1 MNSNRKASKYT
12 ALTLTAGALIVSSAM
27 TVGAAPLAGATS
39 MTASSV
45 TTDKKAS
52 DDKQASYSTRSGVSA
67 MLSNM
72 VVSSQ
77 QTASANK
84 EAAEQAEK
92 EKQQAIAVAAAQQ
105 AAQYA
110 SLGVANVTDYAYI
123 RTAADANSEYA
134 GKLYAGQVATVNSEE
149 GDWYNITSGDV
160 MGYINKQFLTVG
172 DVNAIQA
179 AATTIATVNTTT
191 LKVRETASTDAKTLT
206 MVPGTSELKVLDQ
219 STDGWIQVE
228 TTDGNGYVS
237 TDFVSLSTSY
247 KFAESKEAEQAR
259 LAQEAAEK
267 AAEEAAAKAAREAAS
282 KAKNKKSNSKSNSK
296 STGSEKSY
304 SAPASSGNGSAVVNY
319 ASQFV
324 GNPYVYG
331 GSSLTNGTDC
341 SGYVMSVYKAFG
353 VSLPH
358 SSSAMRGVGT
368 GVSVSDM
375 QPGDIVCYSGHVGI
389 YAGNGQ
395 LLNASTPSTGIKY
408 SSVNYKPILSV
419 RRVY

>member
-67 MLSNM
+67 ILSNM

-160 MGYINKQFLTVG
+160 TGYINKQFLTVG

-219 STDGWIQVE
+219 STDGWVQVE

-237 TDFVSLSTSY
+237 TDFVSISTSY
-247 KFAESKEAEQAR
+247 KFAESKAAEQAR
-259 LAQEAAEK
+259 LAQE

>member
-45 TTDKKAS
+45 TSDKKAS

-160 MGYINKQFLTVG
+160 TGYINKQFLTVG

-219 STDGWIQVE
+219 STDGWVQVE

-237 TDFVSLSTSY
+237 TDFVSISTSY
-247 KFAESKEAEQAR
+247 KFAESKAAEQAR

-267 AAEEAAAKAAREAAS
+267 AAAKAAREAAS
-282 KAKNKKSNSKSNSK
+282 KVKNKKSNSKSNSK

>member
-67 MLSNM
+67 ILSNM

-160 MGYINKQFLTVG
+160 TGYINKQFLTVG

-219 STDGWIQVE
+219 STDGWVQVE

-237 TDFVSLSTSY
+237 TDFVSISTSY
-247 KFAESKEAEQAR
+247 KFAESKAAEQAR

-282 KAKNKKSNSKSNSK
+282 KAKNKKSNSK

>member
-45 TTDKKAS
+45 TSDKKAS

-160 MGYINKQFLTVG
+160 TGYINKQFLTVG

-219 STDGWIQVE
+219 STDGWVQVE

-237 TDFVSLSTSY
+237 TDFVSISTSY
-247 KFAESKEAEQAR
+247 KFAESKAAEQAR

-282 KAKNKKSNSKSNSK
+282 KVKNKKSNSK

>member
-12 ALTLTAGALIVSSAM
+12 ALTLAAGALIVSSAM

-45 TTDKKAS
+45 TSDKKAS

-149 GDWYNITSGDV
+149 GDWYKITSGDV
-160 MGYINKQFLTVG
+160 TGYINKQFLTVG

-219 STDGWIQVE
+219 STDGWVQVE

-237 TDFVSLSTSY
+237 TDFVSISTSY
-247 KFAESKEAEQAR
+247 KFAESKAAEQAR

-282 KAKNKKSNSKSNSK
+282 KVKNKKRNSKSNSK

>member
-45 TTDKKAS
+45 TSDKKAS

-160 MGYINKQFLTVG
+160 TGYINKQFLTVG

-219 STDGWIQVE
+219 STDGWVQVE

-247 KFAESKEAEQAR
+247 KFAESKAAEQAR

-282 KAKNKKSNSKSNSK
+282 KAKNKKSNSK

>member
-1 MNSNRKASKYT
+1 
-12 ALTLTAGALIVSSAM
+12 
-27 TVGAAPLAGATS
+27 
-39 MTASSV
+39 
-45 TTDKKAS
+45 
-52 DDKQASYSTRSGVSA
+52 
-67 MLSNM
+67 
-72 VVSSQ
+72 
-77 QTASANK
+77 
-84 EAAEQAEK
+84 
-92 EKQQAIAVAAAQQ
+92 
-105 AAQYA
+105 
-110 SLGVANVTDYAYI
+110 
-123 RTAADANSEYA
+123 
-134 GKLYAGQVATVNSEE
+134 
-149 GDWYNITSGDV
+149 
-160 MGYINKQFLTVG
+160 
-172 DVNAIQA
+172 
-179 AATTIATVNTTT
+179 
-191 LKVRETASTDAKTLT
+191 

-247 KFAESKEAEQAR
+247 KFAESKAAEQAR

>member
-45 TTDKKAS
+45 TSDKKAS

-160 MGYINKQFLTVG
+160 TGYINKQFLTVG

-219 STDGWIQVE
+219 STDGWVQVE

-237 TDFVSLSTSY
+237 TDFVSISTSY
-247 KFAESKEAEQAR
+247 KFAESKAAEQAR

-282 KAKNKKSNSKSNSK
+282 KAKNKKSNSK